1 MKQWSITGIA
11 PTLFLAFA
19 MTAMLSACEQSSTTR
34 VDATPD
40 DVAARVDADN
50 IRTHIEFLAD
60 DLLEGRYTGT
70 RGYDIAARYVETQYK
85 LLGLEPAGEAGSYYQ
100 EVTFRRAIPTG
111 GHAQLELAGTQRE
124 LAIPEDMVFS
134 GSFHEGEQSV
144 NADLVFVGNGVSAPE
159 LGYDDYAD
167 VDVEGKIVVM
177 MRYGSAS
184 ALPESERAHFSSTSM
199 RLQAAVEK
207 GAVGVIYV
215 YRPDFRE
222 RVSWDYIAS
231 SMAKG
236 SLSWVGADGS
246 VPDTYPELK
255 LVARASYDLA
265 EALFAAS
272 ERDMDAV
279 LERLGEGTVS
289 SFELPARLQAE
300 RLTTW
305 EDFTSPNIAAVLPG
319 SDPALRDEYVLFS
332 GHLDA
337 VGMSPDE
344 DVEDRVNNGAYDNAA
359 GIGIMLEVAR
369 VMTGM
374 EQRPARSTIFLAVT
388 GEEQGLLGSE
398 YWAANPT
405 VPIDDVSANVNL
417 DMPVL
422 TFPLAS
428 VIGFGAE
435 HSEMEDIVRRQ
446 AATQDLVLSP
456 DPWPEERIFTR
467 SDQYSFVKAGVP
479 AVFLVAGNQSS
490 DPEIDGEEKMQEF
503 LGTHYHKPSDDL
515 SRNFDMDSAK
525 RFAATNL
532 LIGLEVANRER
543 KVAWLEGDYFGERF
557 GKRFVSGA
565 SNNSG
570 EAGR

>member
-1 MKQWSITGIA
+1 MKQWSIIGIA
-11 PTLFLAFA
+11 PAVFLALSVA
-19 MTAMLSACEQSSTTR
+19 TMLSACEQSST
-34 VDATPD
+34 ATAEVTPV
-40 DVAARVDADN
+40 DVAARIDPEN

-70 RGYDIAARYVETQYK
+70 RGYDIAARYVKTQYK
-85 LLGLEPAGEAGSYYQ
+85 LLGLEPAGEMGSYYQ
-100 EVTFRRAIPTG
+100 EVTFRRATPADG
-111 GHAQLELAGTQRE
+111 RARLELAGTERE
-124 LAIPEDMVFS
+124 LDIPTDMVFS
-134 GSFHEGEQSV
+134 GSFHEAEQSV
-144 NADLVFVGNGVSAPE
+144 NASLVFVGNGVSAPE
-159 LGYDDYAD
+159 FGYDDYVD
-167 VDVEGKIVVM
+167 VDVEGKIVMM
-177 MRYGSAS
+177 MRYGSAP
-184 ALPESERAHFSSTSM
+184 ALPESERAHFSSASM
-199 RLQAAVEK
+199 RLQTAIDK
-207 GAVGVIYV
+207 GAVGVIYL

-222 RVSWDYIAS
+222 RASWDYIAS
-231 SMAKG
+231 SVAKG
-236 SLSWVGADGS
+236 SLSWVGADGN
-246 VPDTYPELK
+246 VPDSYPELK

-265 EALFAAS
+265 EDLFAAS
-272 ERDMDAV
+272 EREMDAV
-279 LERLGEGTVS
+279 LKNLDDGKTA
-289 SFELPARLQAE
+289 SFALPARLDAN
-300 RLTTW
+300 RGTDW

-319 SDPALRDEYVLFS
+319 SDSALRDEYVLFS

-337 VGMSPDE
+337 VGMSQDE
-344 DVEDRVNNGAYDNAA
+344 EVEDRINNGAYDNAT

-369 VMTGM
+369 VMAGM
-374 EQRPARSTIFLAVT
+374 EERPARSTLFLAVT

-446 AATQDLVLSP
+446 AATQGLVLSP
-456 DPWPEERIFTR
+456 DPWPEQRIFTR

-490 DPEIDGEEKMQEF
+490 DPDIDGEEKMQEF
-503 LGTHYHKPSDDL
+503 LSTHYHKPSDDL

-532 LIGLEVANRER
+532 LIGIEVANREH
-543 KVAWLEGDYFGERF
+543 KVAWLDGDYFGERF
-557 GKRFVSGA
+557 GPLRDQ
-565 SNNSG
+565 
-570 EAGR
+570 